1 MTLTNPV
8 SKVALSARTD
18 LISLWV
24 QLVCDFLCLQRVWL
38 HLCEIGTSFASTC
51 LVSIFEWIEITSNF
65 LHQTTRN
72 RSSAAYNHV
81 TLFVTKLRRTLTETL
96 VKIDNY
102 TTQAATNL
110 SSNRKYTVLTSFHS
124 FWKVIYLLYLAI
136 ILYFAHF
143 ACFIASAL
151 FFKLIRFHQLI

>member
-24 QLVCDFLCLQRVWL
+24 QLVCDFLCLQRVGL
-38 HLCEIGTSFASTC
+38 HLCEIGTSFAFTC

-65 LHQTTRN
+65 LRQTTRN

-96 VKIDNY
+96 VETDNY
-102 TTQAATNL
+102 TTQAATN
-110 SSNRKYTVLTSFHS
+110 SSNRKYIVLTSFHS
-124 FWKVIYLLYLAI
+124 FWKVIYWLYLAA

-143 ACFIASAL
+143 ACFNASAL
-151 FFKLIRFHQLI
+151 FFNLIRFH